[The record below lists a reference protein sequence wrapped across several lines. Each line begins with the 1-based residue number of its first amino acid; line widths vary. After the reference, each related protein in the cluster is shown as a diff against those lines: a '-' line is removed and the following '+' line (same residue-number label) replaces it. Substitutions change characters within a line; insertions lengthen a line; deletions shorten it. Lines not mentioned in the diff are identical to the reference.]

1 MIQTEVQRQFYLSA
15 AGIRL
20 WYARQPLPGAA
31 PSPEF
36 RLPKLDE
43 PIHSSTPD
51 LGSLKHHLPKGQ
63 APSPREDK
71 KGAQR
76 IASLQALVGGS
87 TKATQAE
94 SKQQDSPAASG
105 APLNVSDDTEQTG
118 SAVELQAT
126 QVLNLSLGVF
136 AGANYVLVAHVS
148 KEASLRLQE
157 TLAINILK
165 SLGEVQPRPLDW
177 VRWPVF
183 NNPLVPGNSAAGFV
197 AVLRHVLRDAGDR
210 KIVVLGGQSSFV
222 GEAGAENG
230 WVNKALERSPD
241 LTFDHSLTE
250 LASNHGLKRSLW
262 HQLKLLVA
270 K

>member
-20 WYARQPLPGAA
+20 WYARAPLPGAA

-36 RLPKLDE
+36 RLPELDE
-43 PIHSSTPD
+43 PGYSSTPAPI
-51 LGSLKHHLPKGQ
+51 KPHFPKGQ
-63 APSPREDK
+63 APSPKEEK

-87 TKATQAE
+87 AKSTLADPKEQ
-94 SKQQDSPAASG
+94 SSQAASG
-105 APLNVSDDTEQTG
+105 APLNVPDDTGQTG
-118 SAVELQAT
+118 AAVEAQTT

-165 SLGEVQPRPLDW
+165 SLGEAQPRPLEW
-177 VRWPVF
+177 IRWPVF
-183 NNPLVPGNSAAGFV
+183 NNPLVRGNSTAGFV
-197 AVLRHVLRDAGDR
+197 AVLHHVLRDVGDR
-210 KIVVLGGQSSFV
+210 KIVVLGGDSSSV
-222 GEAGAENG
+222 EAPGAENVC
-230 WVNKALERSPD
+230 VNRALERSPD

-250 LASNHGLKRSLW
+250 LAGSSGLKRSLW